1 MPKTRVLL
9 LENIHP
15 VAEEALR
22 KEGLE
27 VETVAGSLPED
38 QLRAKLKGCNILGIR
53 SKTNLTDEI
62 LRSAPDLWAV
72 GAFCIGTNQID
83 LKVAN
88 SMGIPVFNAPYSNT
102 RSVAELIIAELIA
115 LSRRLG
121 DRNNLA
127 HKKQWDKS
135 VKGSREVR
143 GKILGIIGYGHIGSQ
158 VSVLAE
164 AFGMTVI
171 FYDIAK
177 KLSLGNSKAVE
188 KLEELLRV
196 SDFVTLHVPETPQ
209 TMNMI
214 TARELKKMKKGSYLI
229 NASRGTV
236 VNISDLAAE
245 LKSGH
250 IAGAA
255 IDVFPVEPINNDEIF
270 NSELQGLP
278 NVILTPHIGGSTVE
292 AQENIGREVSDSL
305 ISFVQRGSTA
315 ASVNFPHVDMPATNG
330 AHRLLNVHQNTP
342 GVLRDINKIVSDLGA
357 NIRAQSLATDPN
369 IGYLLMDMER
379 SDAESA
385 VAAISQLKTNIRT
398 RVIY

>member
-1 MPKTRVLL
+1 MQKTRVVL

-15 VAEEALR
+15 IAEDILR

-27 VETVAGSLPED
+27 VETVNGSLPEE
-38 QLRAKLKGCNILGIR
+38 QLIEKIKSCNILGIR
-53 SKTNLTDEI
+53 SKTNLTSKI
-62 LRSAPDLWAV
+62 ISSAPNLWAI

-83 LKVAN
+83 LGVAN
-88 SMGIPVFNAPYSNT
+88 ARGVPVFNAPYSNT

-121 DRNNLA
+121 DRNSLA
-127 HKKQWDKS
+127 HLKQWDKS

-164 AFGMTVI
+164 AFGITVL
-171 FYDIAK
+171 FFDIAR
-177 KLSLGNSKAVE
+177 KLPLGNSKQIE
-188 KLEELLRV
+188 RLDDLLKV

-209 TMNMI
+209 TKNMI
-214 TARELKKMKKGSYLI
+214 TSREFKMMKKGAYFL

-236 VNISDLAAE
+236 VNIPDLVSH

-255 IDVFPVEPINNDEIF
+255 VDVFPEEPINNDDAF
-270 NSELQGLP
+270 VSELQGIP
-278 NVILTPHIGGSTVE
+278 NVLLTPHIGGSTEE
-292 AQENIGREVSDSL
+292 AQENIGREVSDS
-305 ISFVQRGSTA
+305 IATFVKRGSTA
-315 ASVNFPHVDMPATNG
+315 GSVNFPHVDMAATEG

-379 SDAESA
+379 SDAELA
-385 VAAISQLKTNIRT
+385 VSSISQLKTNIRT
-398 RVIY
+398 RIIY

>member
-1 MPKTRVLL
+1 MTKTRVLL

-22 KEGLE
+22 KEGLD
-27 VETVAGSLPED
+27 VETVQGSLSDD
-38 QLRAKLKGCNILGIR
+38 QLAQKLKGVNLLGIR
-53 SKTNLTDEI
+53 SKTHLSDKI
-62 LRSAPDLWAV
+62 LKAAPDLWAV

-83 LKVAN
+83 LNFAN
-88 SMGIPVFNAPYSNT
+88 SRGVPVFNAPYSNT
-102 RSVAELIIAELIA
+102 RSVAELVIAEMIA

-121 DRNNLA
+121 DKSAMA

-135 VKGSREVR
+135 VKGAREVR
-143 GKILGIIGYGHIGSQ
+143 GKILGIVGYGHIGSQ

-171 FYDIAK
+171 FHDIVK
-177 KLSLGNSKAVE
+177 KLTLGNSKQVD
-188 KLEELLRV
+188 KLEDLLRV
-196 SDFVTLHVPETPQ
+196 SDFITLHVPET
-209 TMNMI
+209 TLTKNMI
-214 TARELKKMKKGSYLI
+214 GGREFSKMKKGAYFI

-236 VNISDLAAE
+236 VNIPDLVSA
-245 LKSGH
+245 LKSGQV
-250 IAGAA
+250 AGSAV
-255 IDVFPVEPINNDEIF
+255 DVFPEEPINNDDPF
-270 NSELQGLP
+270 VSELQGIP
-278 NVILTPHIGGSTVE
+278 NVILTPHIGGSTEE

-305 ISFVQRGSTA
+305 VNFIKRGSTVG
-315 ASVNFPHVDMPATNG
+315 SVNFPHVDMAATDG

-379 SDAESA
+379 SDAEGA
-385 VAAISQLKTNIRT
+385 VTAISQLKTNIRT